1 MTPAFAV
8 VSSLIRSCLLAAL
21 VLSAAAHAAPVLVV
35 DTIAGEVS
43 AELLGDKRRL
53 KPGDVIREREVLH
66 TIGPDSRLSLVFASE
81 GLLELGADAMLAI
94 EKLPISA
101 DAADLRSLVSLRS
114 GYLRVLWTPPPERAT
129 QWPFHLFFGGQR
141 STLVPG
147 EYFFERGNGS
157 LRSCVASGRLTI
169 TAIAGD
175 GVETLRAGAC
185 YDLQVADTARRQQRT
200 AANWEAVR
208 REFTTTPT
216 GKLPPPPP
224 AEPLAPV
231 LAEAAP
237 AVVPAAPAIA
247 KPAPVLVPPPTPVPA
262 RIASA
267 PTGKPAG
274 WTLLLGSY
282 GDPDNAAQVV
292 DKLRAGG
299 YEPFTRIKQVDGK
312 TWHSVQVRGYPSRE
326 VADAKAADVVERLRI
341 KPVKVVL
348 LP

>member
-1 MTPAFAV
+1 MFR
-8 VSSLIRSCLLAAL
+8 LIRCGLLFAL
-21 VLSAAAHAAPVLVV
+21 LLSARVHAAPVLVV
-35 DTIAGEVS
+35 DTIVGEAS
-43 AELLGDKRRL
+43 AERLGDKRRL
-53 KPGDVIREREVLH
+53 KPGDVIREREVLQ
-66 TIGPDSRLSLVFASE
+66 TVGRDSRLSLLFASE
-81 GLLELGADAMLAI
+81 GLLELGPDAMLAI

-101 DAADLRSLVSLRS
+101 DAVDRRSLVSLRS
-114 GYLRVLWTPPPERAT
+114 GYLRVLWTPTTAT
-129 QWPFHLFFGGQR
+129 VSAQAAKWPFHLFFGGQR

-147 EYFFERGNGS
+147 EYFFERGTGQ
-157 LRSCVASGRLTI
+157 LRSCVATGQLTV

-185 YDLQVADTARRQQRT
+185 YDLQIADAAKREPRT

-216 GKLPPPPP
+216 GKLPPPASTP
-224 AEPLAPV
+224 AAPL

-237 AVVPAAPAIA
+237 AAPNAVAAVTKAAPVTGSAS
-247 KPAPVLVPPPTPVPA
+247 A
-262 RIASA
+262 RIATA

-282 GDPDNAAQVV
+282 GDPVNAAQVA

-299 YEPFTRIKQVDGK
+299 YEPFTRVKEVDGK

-326 VADAKAADVVERLRI
+326 VADEKAADVSERLRI
-341 KPVKVVL
+341 RPVKVVL